1 MFPPFVSKSFD
12 CRFVQAR
19 PWFRPS
25 TWVSS
30 AAGIG
35 FNLRVALMQ
44 PHVRFENGKA
54 FCLANVSRCVIVPT
68 VWIKN
73 PGFLLVYQRW
83 PTVKCGFRSLSV

>member
-19 PWFRPS
+19 PWFDPTHGS
-25 TWVSS
+25 HQLPGLV
-30 AAGIG
+30 
-35 FNLRVALMQ
+35 LRVALMQ

-54 FCLANVSRCVIVPT
+54 FCLANVSHCVFIPT

-73 PGFLLVYQRW
+73 SGFLLVNQRW